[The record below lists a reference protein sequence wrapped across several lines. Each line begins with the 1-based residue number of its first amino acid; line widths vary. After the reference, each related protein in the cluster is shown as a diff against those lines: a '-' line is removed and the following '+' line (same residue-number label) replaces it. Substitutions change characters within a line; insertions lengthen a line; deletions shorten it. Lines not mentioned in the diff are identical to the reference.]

1 MTIVSPAASEWR
13 FDRGGD
19 VITGTGTVT
28 GRWRGLQALGTGC
41 TLDAGTAAADLSG
54 TLTGVVI
61 PRVQSC
67 TVVLDLFNYPA
78 APPLHTNEL

>member
-1 MTIVSPAASEWR
+1 MTIVSPAASDWR

-41 TLDAGTAAADLSG
+41 TLAAGTAAADLTG

-61 PRVQSC
+61 PAGAVLHGRFGSVQLSAGSC
-67 TVVLDLFNYPA
+67 LLYS
-78 APPLHTNEL
+78 

>member
-41 TLDAGTAAADLSG
+41 TLAAGTAAADLTG
-54 TLTGVVI
+54 TLTGVMI
-61 PRVQSC
+61 PAGATVNAHFTAVQLSAGSC
-67 TVVLDLFNYPA
+67 LLYS
-78 APPLHTNEL
+78 

>member
-19 VITGTGTVT
+19 VITGTSTVT

-41 TLDAGTAAADLSG
+41 TLAAGTAAADLTG

-61 PRVQSC
+61 PAGAVLHGRFGSVQLSSG
-67 TVVLDLFNYPA
+67 A
-78 APPLHTNEL
+78 AVAYQ